1 MTVAALR
8 RADRLA
14 MLAAAFTRRRALL
27 RLILPNRIGQ
37 ALRRRVQRRA
47 S

>member
-1 MTVAALR
+1 MTAALSHP
-8 RADRLA
+8 DRIAL
-14 MLAAAFTRRRALL
+14 LAAAFARRRGLL

-47 S
+47 